1 MVTEYQIF
9 PNPFK
14 SFFTLKSVNPDLA
27 PIALDIF
34 SREGLLYQ
42 KFEFKHSNGNYEY
55 MVDVRSLP
63 PGAYYLLIHS
73 NCGNNI
79 ESINKYV

>member
-9 PNPFK
+9 PNPVR
-14 SFFTLKSVNPDLA
+14 SFFTIKSVNPALT
-27 PIALDIF
+27 PTELDIF

-42 KFEFKHSNGNYEY
+42 KFEFKHPNENYEY